1 MQTISIGVLLQN
13 ATSRKVIEES
23 WGICVSSAI
32 KQKTQL
38 CRANMAFC
46 VFIHKIGQEMLGF
59 FFKSHCMKRGFW
71 NSMSLAKTCAWDD
84 QMQKATCQ
92 QSNLSHTV
100 TSGLNSSFSMH
111 LSQKRS
117 LVQFLGKKT
126 ILFYLHIFTSSGHNS
141 TNYKC

>member
-38 CRANMAFC
+38 YRANMAFC

-59 FFKSHCMKRGFW
+59 FFQITLYEKRF
-71 NSMSLAKTCAWDD
+71 LK
-84 QMQKATCQ
+84 
-92 QSNLSHTV
+92 LYV
-100 TSGLNSSFSMH
+100 FS
-111 LSQKRS
+111 
-117 LVQFLGKKT
+117 
-126 ILFYLHIFTSSGHNS
+126 
-141 TNYKC
+141 